1 MSKLRLLAENFLIY
15 GVGGVISKMVPLI
28 MTPIIVR
35 LMPDSACY
43 GVNDLSN
50 TIVSFASAIAVFGMY
65 DAMFRYFFEDES
77 EDYRK
82 RVCSTALTFTLVIS
96 LFVFIVMMILR
107 EPIAGFFLGDKGLAD
122 LVAISAAA
130 TLVGATNSIVSAPT
144 RMQNK
149 RKIFLCTNLAAP
161 VISYSIAVLMLI
173 NGHFMMALPMAALIS
188 AVMMEFIFFGLN
200 YRWFDLTRFD
210 FVLLKRML
218 VIAVPLI
225 PSFLVYWIFNSSD
238 RLMISNIMTVSD
250 VGIYSIGSK
259 LGQASQ
265 LIYTAFAGGWQYFT
279 FATMKEEDQVKSNSM
294 ILEYMGA
301 LSFVAAAFICA
312 WSYGIYKLLFVG
324 SYVSGFIIAPYLFL
338 APLLLMLYQIA
349 ASQFVINMKT
359 WPNMLILFGGAAM
372 NVMLNLVLIPAMG
385 IEGAAVAT
393 LLGYVAVNGICIFVM
408 LRLGLVM
415 LSKRFIVVAMG
426 MLLYFAL
433 WRLLFVTNTMAG
445 TMMAVLYAAAC
456 AAAYRKD
463 CAALAARIKF
473 KGRKR

>member
-173 NGHFMMALPMAALIS
+173 NGHFMTALPMAALIS

-338 APLLLMLYQIA
+338 APLLL
-349 ASQFVINMKT
+349 
-359 WPNMLILFGGAAM
+359 FGGAAM